1 MYLSLAIVGFYI
13 LSAGPFLVI
22 LLLLRFLLLQLL
34 LELLLVVDF
43 FEAGESGLGRSAAL
57 ALYQVDP
64 DEVGALGFADL
75 LRTQKGEA
83 GTFVQAFHVSHRL
96 STVINRMQKLAPLAV
111 VAVPDLGIV
120 ELLAQLRHVVGG
132 HVLFLLQLPGAV
144 CKTTVVAE
152 FAFSKMNN
160 VLTHFRFFLF
170 LYVVVEF
177 LPFLG
182 VCKLFFQFFA
192 GGLAIFVKSG
202 TGLVT

>member
-1 MYLSLAIVGFYI
+1 
-13 LSAGPFLVI
+13 
-22 LLLLRFLLLQLL
+22 
-34 LELLLVVDF
+34 
-43 FEAGESGLGRSAAL
+43 
-57 ALYQVDP
+57 
-64 DEVGALGFADL
+64 
-75 LRTQKGEA
+75 
-83 GTFVQAFHVSHRL
+83 
-96 STVINRMQKLAPLAV
+96 MQKLAPLAV

-144 CKTTVVAE
+144 CKTTVFAK

-170 LYVVVEF
+170 LHVVVEF

-192 GGLAIFVKSG
+192 GGLAIFVTGG
-202 TGLVT
+202 TGFVT